1 MSFTA
6 LLVFAI
12 CFNRI
17 IQSAFASVAKA
28 ITSIELGKVHS
39 RCTAAASSCFA
50 LTFQQLV
57 PYLKMTGRAFVR
69 KTNNSIYEWVSE
81 KTTGLTGRKVQRIL
95 HKSPART
102 AAFQEGGSPASSDA
116 SPFPKPNRFRQHWD
130 SNYSSR
136 CLVITP

>member
-6 LLVFAI
+6 LLVFAF

-28 ITSIELGKVHS
+28 ITSIELGKVHG
-39 RCTAAASSCFA
+39 RCFS
-50 LTFQQLV
+50 LTFQQLI

-102 AAFQEGGSPASSDA
+102 AAFQEGGFPASCVA
-116 SPFPKPNRFRQHWD
+116 SPFPRPNHFRQHWD